1 MIPINAHINQH
12 ILWHKI
18 YKTCSNEIAFII
30 LENLFRHEIKTKL
43 SCRFDLY
50 LWNHNSFVAH
60 ASTPCKTSVPW
71 SINIHV
77 ENVQALLIW
86 YMHLWPKRFKCSK
99 DLPNVEITSIHQI
112 HKPPLPTYQVFAMEV
127 LWTKQKLHLWTFW
140 NTELG
145 NIRCASF

>member
-112 HKPPLPTYQVFAMEV
+112 HKPPLPNLSYPPIRYLQWKFCEQN
-127 LWTKQKLHLWTFW
+127 KSCIF
-140 NTELG
+140 ELFG
-145 NIRCASF
+145 TQNWEI